1 MNFDLRYKIEV
12 HTCTNISFG
21 YGYSETMK
29 FFLISNTSKN
39 TIFLEQP
46 LTYHVMLH
54 CFYIN
59 DEQKYLMFK
68 SYDKELSY

>member
-1 MNFDLRYKIEV
+1 
-12 HTCTNISFG
+12 
-21 YGYSETMK
+21 MK